1 MYNSLSDDAKAA
13 ASDIAEIED
22 AVGEEAQQMAGIGGD
37 RTALMLAGVNS
48 DGASY
53 GTVSDLTA
61 KEQDDWDETDWSTAV
76 HMAIHAD

>member
-37 RTALMLAGVNS
+37 RSALLQAGVNA

-53 GTVSDLTA
+53 GTVSDLTPE
-61 KEQDDWDETDWSTAV
+61 EQDDWDKTDWSTAV
-76 HMAIHAD
+76 HVTIHAD